1 MLAVALKDRECSHN
15 NMSENLHFE
24 QSRLSYINHQEKTT
38 PKIYNWLYGVDGVPK
53 TDHEIYVSSA
63 KKAYSIFSFAFFIV
77 SVRLY
82 YDRVKISAVLN

>member
-1 MLAVALKDRECSHN
+1 MKIYILN
-15 NMSENLHFE
+15 NLD
-24 QSRLSYINHQEKTT
+24 LVILTTKKKTT

-82 YDRVKISAVLN
+82 YDRVKISAVLNWHLLTYWKQQ